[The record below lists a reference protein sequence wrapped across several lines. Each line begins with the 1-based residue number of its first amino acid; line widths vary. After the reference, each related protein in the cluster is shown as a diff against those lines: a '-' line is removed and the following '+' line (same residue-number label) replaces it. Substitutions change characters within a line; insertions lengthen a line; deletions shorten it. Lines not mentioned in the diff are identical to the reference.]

1 MEWLLGDHVT
11 LEKNPDYW
19 GKVPHIDTH
28 AFQVLTD
35 PASRIAALQTGAA
48 HLIKVPFTQANLL
61 RESNP
66 ELQIVDYDTLSFN
79 FYHVNQDPTKG
90 GIFTDVKVR
99 QALQYALNRELM
111 AETIYQGFAI
121 QAEGTQPMLSI
132 AYDPDRTNTIY
143 NFDPEL
149 ARELLESA
157 GWVDTDGDGI
167 REKDGQRLSFE
178 MIYTEGV
185 ATYEQQVP
193 YMQQAWREVGIE
205 MIPTAIPFPT
215 LLKQTDAGNYQMA
228 LQGFNWAVLGDQDAM
243 FACDM
248 TPPAGFNNMRYCNEE

>member
-121 QAEGTQPMLSI
+121 
-132 AYDPDRTNTIY
+132 
-143 NFDPEL
+143 
-149 ARELLESA
+149 
-157 GWVDTDGDGI
+157 
-167 REKDGQRLSFE
+167 
-178 MIYTEGV
+178 
-185 ATYEQQVP
+185 
-193 YMQQAWREVGIE
+193 
-205 MIPTAIPFPT
+205 
-215 LLKQTDAGNYQMA
+215 
-228 LQGFNWAVLGDQDAM
+228 
-243 FACDM
+243 
-248 TPPAGFNNMRYCNEE
+248 